1 MIEREKFLR
10 MKDDVGCERE
20 SLREFER
27 ERGFE
32 AATGRESGLRRNVNV
47 ALLVE
52 KKNRREREGLR
63 LVE

>member
-1 MIEREKFLR
+1 